1 MIEGDRGAS
10 DSSKWSLGSLERRA
24 SERGGFTAAADANWN
39 PGRAKW
45 TDTARLTQC
54 KRACA
59 PRRHAQDMLVT
70 DTHQPA
76 VDVPAIWADSGGQ
89 SGNDVID

>member
-1 MIEGDRGAS
+1 MEGDRGAS

-76 VDVPAIWADSGGQ
+76 SHGRPSDLGRFRGAKWERRD
-89 SGNDVID
+89 